1 MDQDPSEDFVKSG
14 KHNFEQL
21 EYLDLRGNSIERIDK
36 AILLAPKLKTVL
48 FGGNNISELDNLTNL
63 PELNVIELSDNAIE
77 VIDDLH
83 TKLGQLTRLDLA
95 NNKIRNLSGCIKL
108 YSLLH
113 LNVAGNRIH
122 DLGKHAT
129 FGGVSRKSKLAES
142 DRMKQTSP
150 DMVIY
155 DSIVSFHK
163 MNAHHPL
170 GP

>member
-95 NNKIRNLSGCIKL
+95 NNKIRNL
-108 YSLLH
+108 
-113 LNVAGNRIH
+113 
-122 DLGKHAT
+122 
-129 FGGVSRKSKLAES
+129 
-142 DRMKQTSP
+142 
-150 DMVIY
+150 
-155 DSIVSFHK
+155 
-163 MNAHHPL
+163 
-170 GP
+170 